1 MLWRPGIAQGRLTA
15 SAREVFASLGYAIL
29 QGTLPSEPQARAQA
43 VEGMVERV
51 DVLLQNLPPHVQAE
65 LSQLLGLLCTAPGR
79 FGLVPAWADASE
91 AQLQAALEGMRQS
104 GLALRQ
110 QAYLGLHEIVGGA
123 YFSDESTWASVGY
136 PGPPIL

>member
-1 MLWRPGIAQGRLTA
+1 MSLAEATSLASSPLPPLSRAVVSFALTVATWELRLRT
-15 SAREVFASLGYAIL
+15 RKH
-29 QGTLPSEPQARAQA
+29 
-43 VEGMVERV
+43 
-51 DVLLQNLPPHVQAE
+51 LQNLPPHVQAE

-79 FGLVPAWADASE
+79 FGLAGLVPAWADASE